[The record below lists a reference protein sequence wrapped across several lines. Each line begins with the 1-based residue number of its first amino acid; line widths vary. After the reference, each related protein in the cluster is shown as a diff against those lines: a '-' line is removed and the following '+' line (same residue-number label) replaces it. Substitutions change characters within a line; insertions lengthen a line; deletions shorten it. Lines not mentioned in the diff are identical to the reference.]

1 MMNMPN
7 GESQM
12 DCQSK
17 KIHTVVRSIRRIQ
30 LAALDKAAN
39 KCLAAFP
46 DAMVE
51 PASANLL
58 FHLLAAVAQESL
70 DVYLQ
75 QLARNLDEA
84 CREAWTA
91 AAQKEAA
98 DMIAE
103 VEASA

>member
-1 MMNMPN
+1 
-7 GESQM
+7 M

-17 KIHTVVRSIRRIQ
+17 KIHSVVRSVRRIQ

-46 DAMVE
+46 DATTK

-58 FHLLAAVAQESL
+58 FNLLAAVAQESL

-75 QLARNLDEA
+75 QLARYLDEG
-84 CREAWTA
+84 CRDAWIA
-91 AAQKEAA
+91 AAQTEAA

-103 VEASA
+103 LEASA